1 MRITKRSAEQNE
13 VNDNM
18 EIMVDASELK
28 DEGKEVIKGLADFM
42 KEKTGAEVTRESNKI
57 TVKGEGTAVSKK
69 YLRVLIKK
77 YLHKNELKEYYR
89 VISSDE
95 GTLTVKERKIAEED

>member
-28 DEGKEVIKGLADFM
+28 DEGKEVIKGLEDFM

>member
-1 MRITKRSAEQNE
+1 LRITKRSAEQNE

-28 DEGKEVIKGLADFM
+28 DEGKEVIKGLEDFM
-42 KEKTGAEVTRESNKI
+42 NEKTGAELTRESNKI